1 MNSKVDQ
8 NRNHFIHHHI
18 ESNPEPN
25 TELSHFNNELNNLFL
40 GHKLP
45 QSSFKEFLKSKVH
58 RPQVST
64 EFIEKIRNK
73 ITGD

>member
-1 MNSKVDQ
+1 MNSKVDTS
-8 NRNHFIHHHI
+8 RNHFINHNI
-18 ESNPEPN
+18 ESNHQPN
-25 TELSHFNNELNNLFL
+25 TESSHSNNEINSLFL

-58 RPQVST
+58 RPHVSS
-64 EFIEKIRNK
+64 EFIEKLRNK